1 MRSAEQASAPSKY
14 SFLDHVNARTLECCN
29 SIEKLGST
37 VEMLMGMSHRD
48 AYELRRTATQL
59 RRIVAKL
66 DAKAKEIDGSR
77 HNG

>member
-1 MRSAEQASAPSKY
+1 MKTAEHTRSPRTY

-29 SIEKLGST
+29 SIESLGGT

-66 DAKAKEIDGSR
+66 DAKATEIDGSR
-77 HNG
+77 YNG